1 MQILSFYI
9 HIFILALLNFFLNLD
24 LNLYYFNYMSG
35 SGSSILRIRIRKT
48 ASKESSQN
56 LGIVAGERKRQQS
69 RWWIS
74 V

>member
-48 ASKESSQN
+48 ASKGSSQN
-56 LGIVAGERKRQQS
+56 LGIVAGARKRQQ
-69 RWWIS
+69 
-74 V
+74 

>member
-48 ASKESSQN
+48 ASKGSSQN